1 MMLRHYQQMFM
12 EERLA
17 RRWFHAFL
25 VTGILMFVLLLAL
38 ALCIGVVVS

>member
-12 EERLA
+12 EERHA

-25 VTGILMFVLLLAL
+25 VTGILLFVMLLAL
-38 ALCIGVVVS
+38 ALCVGVVLS